1 MPRVAVGTSAGGR
14 WFSNRRVRRVRKGGW
29 TWVDTLSQTETVV
42 LGLAEKSDLD
52 FPISLQI
59 REKLFD

>member
-1 MPRVAVGTSAGGR
+1 M
-14 WFSNRRVRRVRKGGW
+14 RKGGW